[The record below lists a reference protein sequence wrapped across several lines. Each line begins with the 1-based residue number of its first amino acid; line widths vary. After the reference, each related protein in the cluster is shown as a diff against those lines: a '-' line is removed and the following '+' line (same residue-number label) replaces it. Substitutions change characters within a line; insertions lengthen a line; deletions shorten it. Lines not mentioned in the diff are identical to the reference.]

1 MSSFPVRQASSLE
14 GDPQLVID
22 ERKRKRMLSNRESAR
37 RSRIRK
43 QQHLDDLINQEAQL
57 KNQNGKI
64 AMQINL
70 ETQKHT
76 KVEAENAIL
85 RAQVSELTAR
95 LRSVNSVL
103 HFFEGVSGMTID
115 TPKMADPLLK
125 PWQLPSAAQPIMANA
140 DIYQACVSID

>member
-37 RSRIRK
+37 
-43 QQHLDDLINQEAQL
+43 
-57 KNQNGKI
+57 
-64 AMQINL
+64 
-70 ETQKHT
+70 
-76 KVEAENAIL
+76 

-140 DIYQACVSID
+140 DIYQAFSDMMCALAITLPLSKCCISYLKCLA

>member
-1 MSSFPVRQASSLE
+1 MSSFPVPQASSSE
-14 GDPQLVID
+14 GDPQLMID
-22 ERKRKRMLSNRESAR
+22 ERNRKRMLSNRESAR

-43 QQHLDDLINQEAQL
+43 QQHLDDLIYKEAQL
-57 KNQNGKI
+57 KNQNCKI

-70 ETQKHT
+70 VTQKHT

-85 RAQVSELTAR
+85 RAQVSELTER

-115 TPKMADPLLK
+115 TPKVPDPLLK
-125 PWQLPSAAQPIMANA
+125 PLQFPSAAQPIIAND
-140 DIYQACVSID
+140 DIFQL